1 MHSFQLKGRSNISV
15 RSVIQVNNSVPI
27 CTGNC
32 KMSRD
37 KVFIIGGSKSLS
49 IIRNFNTEYIEKAA
63 KNSTESKIWD
73 SD

>member
-1 MHSFQLKGRSNISV
+1 
-15 RSVIQVNNSVPI
+15 
-27 CTGNC
+27 
-32 KMSRD
+32 MSRD

-49 IIRNFNTEYIEKAA
+49 IIRNFNTEYIEKPG